1 MSGWSPASALR
12 WLFDPEHG
20 ASGRLIPRWIFLRV
34 LGLIFYSAFFS
45 LLPQIRGLIGPQGI
59 LPAGEYLQA
68 LAERFGHTAYW
79 YAPTVLWFSG
89 RAHAHRNLLGGHDR
103 FGAAGFE
110 FLAAGHAGD
119 LFGVFSLVRERGAG
133 FFRISI
139 RRNAAGGWIHF
150 PVFRTGG
157 IPAGLGRR
165 KQTVAS
171 ELVSTGVGM
180 LPDLF

>member
-68 LAERFGHTAYW
+68 
-79 YAPTVLWFSG
+79 
-89 RAHAHRNLLGGHDR
+89 HADRNLLGGHDR
-103 FGAAGFE
+103 FGAASFE
-110 FLAAGHAGD
+110 FLATGHAGD
-119 LFGVFSLVRERGAG
+119 LFGMFSFVRKRGAG
-133 FFRISI
+133 FFSISI

-150 PVFRTGG
+150 LVFRAGG